1 MEASCGTLGYIAP
14 EARRRVFGQSFR
26 VWVGKCKDES
36 WRDLSWLRWLFSR
49 LFHVVMEPWNPCGL
63 LQWAMLMLYQWC
75 TAGVEQDLQLQMW
88 FATWQHGSIRGCIQL
103 IPYEDQLSSLAFFSC
118 WRFWKLP
125 RGKQVPIILDYVR
138 VSCCLPSALKIAT
151 NGYPLFFVSR
161 LSVTKG
167 VGENHSNS
175 VAVTMIQGDSSR
187 QVNFDQLPYQS
198 CFLQATMIVLLY
210 HLDLVRSFLFSWIR
224 WSVGVIVYI
233 LLSGCMPFAGSE
245 QHQIVCIMSG
255 MYDMEDEVGFFHF
268 VVIGDF
274 EVWCASLCDEGSP
287 KNQRLGSSARS
298 GKAFQAVPRT
308 LCLDRSQMVDS
319 HHVSWPSSSSLS
331 STKRASAPG
340 FLYPTSVGYK
350 REQWK
355 SHHLDHQT
363 GNPFSEDVPKI
374 ISESKKTTR
383 QNSQQLC
390 GF

>member
-1 MEASCGTLGYIAP
+1 
-14 EARRRVFGQSFR
+14 
-26 VWVGKCKDES
+26 
-36 WRDLSWLRWLFSR
+36 
-49 LFHVVMEPWNPCGL
+49 MEPWNPCGL

-103 IPYEDQLSSLAFFSC
+103 IPYEDQLSSLAFCSF

-138 VSCCLPSALKIAT
+138 VSCCLPSDLKIAT

-187 QVNFDQLPYQS
+187 QVNFDQLPYKS
-198 CFLQATMIVLLY
+198 CFLQATMIALLY
-210 HLDLVRSFLFSWIR
+210 HLDLARSFLFSWIR

-274 EVWCASLCDEGSP
+274 EVWCASLCDEGSQ

-340 FLYPTSVGYK
+340 LPAPPPWDIKESNERVIILITRLETRFQKMFQKSFL
-350 REQWK
+350 EA
-355 SHHLDHQT
+355 
-363 GNPFSEDVPKI
+363 
-374 ISESKKTTR
+374 KTTR
-383 QNSQQLC
+383 QNSQHLR

>member
-1 MEASCGTLGYIAP
+1 MRGRTRTTWSSLILDSVSWRCVGKKRRGSRRDSSADVLKWPLGRFFCWGKVWEPNTKMEASCGTLGYIAP
-14 EARRRVFGQSFR
+14 EARWVFLAKAFEFELGNA
-26 VWVGKCKDES
+26 KMN
-36 WRDLSWLRWLFSR
+36 WRDLSWLRWLLSR

-88 FATWQHGSIRGCIQL
+88 FATWQHGSIRGYIQL
-103 IPYEDQLSSLAFFSC
+103 IPYEDQLSSLAFCSC

-167 VGENHSNS
+167 VGENQSNS

-198 CFLQATMIVLLY
+198 CFSASNHDSVFIPSWFGQKLL
-210 HLDLVRSFLFSWIR
+210 
-224 WSVGVIVYI
+224 I
-233 LLSGCMPFAGSE
+233 LLNKVECWCHRLHPSLWLYALCWFGTASNRLHHVWDVRHGRWGW
-245 QHQIVCIMSG
+245 V
-255 MYDMEDEVGFFHF
+255 FHF
-268 VVIGDF
+268 VVIGDDF
-274 EVWCASLCDEGSP
+274 EVWCASLCDEGSQ

-319 HHVSWPSSSSLS
+319 RIL
-331 STKRASAPG
+331 
-340 FLYPTSVGYK
+340 
-350 REQWK
+350 
-355 SHHLDHQT
+355 
-363 GNPFSEDVPKI
+363 
-374 ISESKKTTR
+374 
-383 QNSQQLC
+383 
-390 GF
+390 